1 MWRTTVAAVSGVL
14 LFGMAFG
21 EPRSDQA
28 ASYYVPVSGRILKYS
43 GEPMRNRKLILSGTG
58 RESITTQT
66 DQDGKFRFQSV
77 EGEKPA
83 SLQVDAA
90 GVPQFDIGTIKS
102 GGDIG
107 TIVLQPP
114 QGTTPLER
122 FRPTNGPTQPLL
134 SGRITDANS
143 APMPGK
149 YLTFSNRGKG
159 FLLRMDENGAFVCPP
174 ASNNEYEIYLSEL
187 PFPVFG
193 PTPNINYVGNIAV
206 SDGQDI
212 DLGKIVLQQSASA
225 KKGQWGD
232 IAGRVMGH
240 IAGSVTVT
248 PLRPTPEPQVR
259 ASVGAK
265 TAVAGLFC
273 GADPASVIQEDGN
286 VFRQPTEKEQIGCR
300 SPKISADKQTAGW
313 LVDSDFCCTSYPLQF
328 MVVVYRPGKPLR
340 RLTGDGRAI
349 FGWNFVN
356 GGRQVAFEQSYPHGD
371 LRPHYELRDV
381 ETERLMGTWNPSD
394 EAPKRPAWAKD
405 VP

>member
-1 MWRTTVAAVSGVL
+1 MWRTSVAVVSSVL
-14 LFGMAFG
+14 LFGMALG
-21 EPRSDQA
+21 EARPAQA
-28 ASYYVPVSGRILKYS
+28 ASYYVPVSGRIFKYN

-83 SLQVDAA
+83 SLQVDGA
-90 GVPQFDIGTIKS
+90 GVPPFDIGTVKRA
-102 GGDIG
+102 GDIG
-107 TIVLQPP
+107 AIVLQPS
-114 QGTTPLER
+114 QGTTPLDH
-122 FRPTNGPTQPLL
+122 FRPTTGPTQPLL
-134 SGRITDANS
+134 SGRITDANGASMS
-143 APMPGK
+143 AK
-149 YLTFSNRGKG
+149 YLTFSNRSTG
-159 FLLRMDENGAFVCPP
+159 FLLRMDENGVFVCPP
-174 ASNNEYEIYLSEL
+174 ASNNEYEIYVSEL
-187 PFPVFG
+187 PYPVLG
-193 PTPNINYVGNIAV
+193 PTPKINYVGNIAV

-240 IAGSVTVT
+240 IAGSVTT
-248 PLRPTPEPQVR
+248 APLPPAPESQVR
-259 ASVGAK
+259 ASVGTK
-265 TAVAGLFC
+265 TALAGVFC
-273 GADPASVIQEDGN
+273 GADPASVIQEDGS
-286 VFRQPTEKEQIGCR
+286 VFRQRTEKEQIGCS

-328 MVVVYRPGKPLR
+328 MLVVYRPGKPLR
-340 RLTGDGRAI
+340 RFTGDGRAI
-349 FGWNFVN
+349 FGWNFLS

-381 ETERLMGTWNPSD
+381 ETERLIGTSNPSD